1 MNHDEIFV
9 ALRAGL
15 PAQAEAL
22 THRML
27 QAHPDDENLLV
38 LYAISLHQQKKMDQ
52 ALAIYE
58 RLTRLFPSQAVHWGN
73 YATALRETDRLD
85 EASKACET
93 SLQLAPDNPD
103 QLINRG
109 LLHSLQREFIEA
121 RDALLRA
128 VELAPQ
134 SPDARIHAAR
144 ACSVCRDYRADQ
156 LTERWRDWL
165 PLAPD
170 LQVELADLK
179 LTMGDANA
187 ALFLLEDLR
196 ARSTPSTGAT
206 LLLAAVYERVN
217 RLDDARAILEQ
228 LAHSSTG
235 LDDAQKRDV
244 DHLTAALASR
254 EGDHQRARSLL
265 EQAGPRHPFDYA
277 HYFTLAESCDKLR
290 DVTATLEAL
299 AQAHSLQEQDVR
311 QAVPARF
318 AAGAPALPAA
328 VARVNAADYL
338 AWPPLPGPDLANSP
352 VFIVGFPRSGTTL
365 LEQMLDAHPALQSM
379 DERPFFN
386 LLADQLGDQGI
397 RVPADLGKL
406 DQSSCDELRK
416 GYLIM
421 ACSKI
426 ERRWDARLVDKN
438 PLNML
443 WLPMIHRLFPQAK
456 FILALRHPCDVLIS
470 NYMQNYRASVLVAA
484 STSIERLARAYVA
497 AMECWLHHVEVFKPD
512 VLVSRYEDLVADP
525 VAQTRRLADFLELE
539 DAGPLL
545 NFDQHAR
552 DKGFIATPSYT
563 QVIQPVNR
571 KGLNRWHRYRE
582 AMEPALPILAPMLRH
597 WGYSVDQRDD

>member
-1 MNHDEIFV
+1 MTHDEIFR
-9 ALRAGL
+9 AMRAGL

-22 THRML
+22 SQRML
-27 QAHPDDENLLV
+27 QSHPDDQDLLV
-38 LYAISLHQQKKMDQ
+38 LNAISLHQQKKLDQ
-52 ALAIYE
+52 ALVVYE
-58 RLTRLFPSQAVHWGN
+58 RLTRLFPDEAVHWGN
-73 YATALRETDRLD
+73 YATALREADRVD
-85 EASKACET
+85 EAFNACET
-93 SLQLAPDNPD
+93 SLRLSPDNPD

-109 LLHSLQREFIEA
+109 LLHSRQREFIEA
-121 RDALLRA
+121 RDTLLRA
-128 VELAPQ
+128 VDLAPQ

-144 ACSVCRDYRADQ
+144 ACAVCRDYRADQ
-156 LTERWRDWL
+156 LTERWREWL
-165 PLAPD
+165 PLADD

-187 ALFLLEDLR
+187 ALLLLEDLR
-196 ARSTPSTGAT
+196 TRSIPSIGAK

-217 RLDDARAILEQ
+217 RVADARAILEEFAQ
-228 LAHSSTG
+228 TSTD
-235 LDDAQKRDV
+235 LDRSQQRDV
-244 DHLTAALASR
+244 DHLCAALASR
-254 EGDHQRARSLL
+254 EGNHRDARGVL
-265 EQAGPRHPFDYA
+265 EQAGPRHAFDYA
-277 HYFTLAESCDKLR
+277 HYFTLAEACDKLG
-290 DVTATLEAL
+290 DTAATLAAL
-299 AQAHSLQEQDVR
+299 AHAHVLQAQEVK

-318 AAGAPALPAA
+318 ALDAPVLPAA
-328 VARVNAADYL
+328 VARVSAADYL
-338 AWPPLPGPDLANSP
+338 TWSSLPSPDQANSP

-386 LLADQLGDQGI
+386 LLADQLGDHGI
-397 RVPADLGKL
+397 QVPADLGKL
-406 DQSSCDELRK
+406 DQHACDELRK

-421 ACSKI
+421 SCSKI
-426 ERRWDARLVDKN
+426 SRRWDARLVDKN

-443 WLPMIHRLFPQAK
+443 WLPMIYRLFPQAE

-497 AMECWLHHVEVFKPD
+497 AMECWLHHVEVFQPN

-525 VAQTRRLADFLELE
+525 AAQTRRLADFLGLE
-539 DAGPLL
+539 DASPLL

-552 DKGFIATPSYT
+552 DKGYIATPSYT

-582 AMEPALPILAPMLRH
+582 ALAPALPILAPMLER
-597 WGYSVDQRDD
+597 WGYPVD